1 MGDYVV
7 GLDLG
12 QAHDFTA
19 LAVLQ
24 RPRFDPKSTE
34 PPIYMLRHLERYQ
47 LGTPYTTIV
56 PAVSL
61 LLRTPPVRGA
71 PLVVDYTGVG
81 RALVDMLKKET
92 SISRVV
98 PVTVTAGH
106 AITHG
111 ENGSFHV
118 P

>member
-1 MGDYVV
+1 MSDYVV

-24 RPRFDPKSTE
+24 RPPFDPKAEE
-34 PPIYMLRHLERYQ
+34 PPIYMLRHLDRYP
-47 LGTPYTTIV
+47 LGTPYTEIV
-56 PAVSL
+56 PKLAL
-61 LLRTPPVRGA
+61 LLRTPPVKGA

-106 AITHG
+106 AIT
-111 ENGSFHV
+111 NGDNGAFHV
-118 P
+118 